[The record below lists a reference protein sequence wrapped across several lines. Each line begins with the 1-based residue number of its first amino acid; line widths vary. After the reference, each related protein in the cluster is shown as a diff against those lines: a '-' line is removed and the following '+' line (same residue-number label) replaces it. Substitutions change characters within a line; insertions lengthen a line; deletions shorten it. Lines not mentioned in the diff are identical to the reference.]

1 MHPLSPA
8 LESEHV
14 TAVAC
19 GQTHTVVAAGGEC
32 HIHAEVEVEEQPLHG
47 FYSHLHLAHCNQ
59 SRDYSIG
66 RGGVSRTVYTL
77 SEFT

>member
-8 LESEHV
+8 LESERV

-32 HIHAEVEVEEQPLHG
+32 HIHAEVEVEEQPLHD
-47 FYSHLHLAHCNQ
+47 F
-59 SRDYSIG
+59 
-66 RGGVSRTVYTL
+66 
-77 SEFT
+77 